1 MNDLDRQDREGVKRG
16 GVVEVKGNTSG
27 CAENF
32 GLTVMQEKTY
42 EGTFGVYC
50 EEDTAVVNYLY
61 GVNL

>member
-32 GLTVMQEKTY
+32 GLTVM
-42 EGTFGVYC
+42 
-50 EEDTAVVNYLY
+50 
-61 GVNL
+61 